1 MEKVIFVEDFKK
13 ESKKYI
19 DNIIL
24 FSIITIANC
33 IVFALGLVD
42 FRYFIITTLVM
53 LAATILF
60 VFYFFLFV
68 NTNY

>member
-33 IVFALGLVD
+33 IVFALELVD